1 MTEKQQSVILLHGLG
16 RTSRAMRKLERE
28 LQEDYFVVNL
38 TYESMRHPIE
48 HLAESAITKSLE
60 LCDHNNPIHF
70 VTHSLGGILVR
81 QYLSHN
87 TVENL
92 GRTIMLGPPNQ
103 GSELSDFFSKST
115 LFKLINGPTG
125 GQLGTGSNSLP
136 INLGEVDFELG
147 IIAGD
152 RSFNPLFS
160 KLIDGADDGKVSVSS
175 SKVKGMSDHL
185 VLPVSHTF
193 MMLNPTVIHQVKY
206 FLMHGRFD
214 R

>member
-1 MTEKQQSVILLHGLG
+1 MTDKHESVILLHGLG
-16 RTSRAMRKLERE
+16 RTSRAMKKLERE
-28 LQEDYFVVNL
+28 LEKDYFVVNL
-38 TYESMRHPIE
+38 TYASMRHPIE
-48 HLAESAITKSLE
+48 HLAESAISKSLE
-60 LCDHNNPIHF
+60 QCDPKKPIHF

-92 GRTIMLGPPNQ
+92 GRTVMLGPPNQ

-115 LFKLINGPTG
+115 LFKLVNGPTG
-125 GQLGTGSNSLP
+125 GQLGTGTNSIP
-136 INLGEVDFELG
+136 INLGEVNFELG
-147 IIAGD
+147 IIAGN

-160 KLIDGADDGKVSVSS
+160 KLIDGANDGKVSVNR
-175 SKVKGMSDHL
+175 SKIKGMTDHL

-193 MMLNPTVIHQVKY
+193 MMLDPVVIHQVKH
-206 FLMHGRFD
+206 FLLDGGFD